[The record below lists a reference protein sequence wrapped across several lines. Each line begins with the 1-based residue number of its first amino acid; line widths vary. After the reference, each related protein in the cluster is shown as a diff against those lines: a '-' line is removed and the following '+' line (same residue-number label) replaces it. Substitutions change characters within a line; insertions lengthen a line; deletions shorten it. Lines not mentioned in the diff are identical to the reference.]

1 MLYSR
6 PSNYVGSQPN
16 PLIGGCEGS
25 HPILK
30 CDDPGVDY
38 EWIEGQRDSSV
49 VYRLGPRG
57 VQEYGIPPVGIGC
70 VPHFQRNSN
79 SNLHYIPYIS
89 GISQLY
95 PHKNGWFM
103 FVSYIQKVN
112 HNSARTPLQGM
123 DCGVFVGCCN
133 LGGNDVDPEGPA
145 PQVWLTFMVDLSWPC
160 LIAGGYIPISY
171 PYWGTLI
178 YPAIGIYGPSLRNY
192 I

>member
-112 HNSARTPLQGM
+112 HNSARTPYRVWTAVSLWVAATWVVTMWILKGLRLRF
-123 DCGVFVGCCN
+123 DSPSWWIFHGPVW
-133 LGGNDVDPEGPA
+133 LPEG
-145 PQVWLTFMVDLSWPC
+145 
-160 LIAGGYIPISY
+160 IY
-171 PYWGTLI
+171 PYHTH
-178 YPAIGIYGPSLRNY
+178 IGERSSIQQ
-192 I
+192 